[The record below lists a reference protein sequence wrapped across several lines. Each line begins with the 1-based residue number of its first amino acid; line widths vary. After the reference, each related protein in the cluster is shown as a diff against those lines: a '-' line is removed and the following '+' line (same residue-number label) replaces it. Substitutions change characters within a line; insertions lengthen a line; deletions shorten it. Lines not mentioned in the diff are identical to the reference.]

1 MPTRFSTAVQG
12 NNAVEGDGINGA
24 TGILGTSDSGQ
35 GINGHS
41 VGGIGVNG
49 ISQSGTGVSGTSST
63 GIGLL
68 GSGGKSG
75 VQGETASAS
84 DSGVLGQNTGTGPG
98 VSGTSQGGIG
108 VSASSQSNYGAY
120 ATSNSNS
127 AAFLEIT
134 NAANT
139 LAALQVKTLGGTGI
153 DCISKDGIG
162 IDGRSTNNIGVSG
175 NSQMSPGVVGTS
187 QNDIGVSGSSQS
199 GTGVQGQSTS
209 GFAGKFIGNVD
220 VQGTLTKSAG
230 TFKIDHPLDPARKYL
245 SHAFVESAEM
255 KNIYDGLVVLD
266 ACGEATV
273 ELPRWFE
280 ALNRDFRYQLT
291 CLGGYAPVYIAE
303 EIQDHRFKIA
313 GGKVGMKVCWLVT
326 GIRQDAYAQT
336 HPLIVE
342 QEKGEQELDSYRHPE
357 LYS

>member
-1 MPTRFSTAVQG
+1 MPTQFSTAVQG
-12 NNAVEGDGINGA
+12 KNAVEGIGTNSA
-24 TGILGTSDSGQ
+24 TGISGTSDSGQ
-35 GINGHS
+35 G
-41 VGGIGVNG
+41 VNG
-49 ISQSGTGVSGTSST
+49 SSQSGTGVSGTSNT
-63 GIGLL
+63 GIGLS

-75 VQGETASAS
+75 VVGGTASAS
-84 DSGVLGQNTGTGPG
+84 DSGVLGQNSGSGPG
-98 VSGTSQGGIG
+98 VSGISQSGIG
-108 VSASSQSNYGAY
+108 VSASSQSNYGLY
-120 ATSNSNS
+120 TTSSNNS
-127 AAFLEIT
+127 AALLEIT

-139 LAALQVKTLGGTGI
+139 LAVLQVKTSGGTGI
-153 DCISKDGIG
+153 DSTSKDGIG
-162 IDGRSTNNIGVSG
+162 LDGRSTNNIGVNGS
-175 NSQMSPGVVGTS
+175 SQTSQGVVGTS

-199 GTGVQGQSTS
+199 GTGVQGQSAS

-255 KNIYDGLVVLD
+255 KNIYDGIVVLD

-291 CLGGYAPVYIAE
+291 CLGSYAPVYIAE
-303 EIQDHRFKIA
+303 EMQDRRFKIA
-313 GGKVGMKVCWLVT
+313 GGKSGMKICWLIT
-326 GIRQDAYAQT
+326 GIRHDPYAQA

-342 QEKGEQELDSYRHPE
+342 QEKEEQELGSYRHLE

>member
-1 MPTRFSTAVQG
+1 MSTLFSTAVQG
-12 NNAVEGDGINGA
+12 KNAVEGDGTNGA
-24 TGILGTSDSGQ
+24 TGISGTSDSGQ
-35 GINGHS
+35 G
-41 VGGIGVNG
+41 VNG
-49 ISQSGTGVSGTSST
+49 TSQSGTGVSGTSTT

-75 VQGETASAS
+75 VLGETASAS

-108 VSASSQSNYGAY
+108 VTANSQSNYGVY
-120 ATSNSNS
+120 AISSSNS
-127 AAFLEIT
+127 AALLEIT

-139 LAALQVKTLGGTGI
+139 LAVLQVKTPGGTGI
-153 DCISKDGIG
+153 DSTSKDGIG

-175 NSQMSPGVVGTS
+175 SSQTSQGVVGTS

-199 GTGVQGQSTS
+199 GTGIQGQSAS

-255 KNIYDGLVVLD
+255 KNIYDGVVVLD
-266 ACGEATV
+266 ACGEASV
-273 ELPRWFE
+273 ELPCWFE

-313 GGKVGMKVCWLVT
+313 GGKTGMKVCWLVT
-326 GIRQDAYAQT
+326 GIRHDPYAQA

-342 QEKGEQELDSYRHPE
+342 QEKGEQELGIYRHPE
-357 LYS
+357 LFD